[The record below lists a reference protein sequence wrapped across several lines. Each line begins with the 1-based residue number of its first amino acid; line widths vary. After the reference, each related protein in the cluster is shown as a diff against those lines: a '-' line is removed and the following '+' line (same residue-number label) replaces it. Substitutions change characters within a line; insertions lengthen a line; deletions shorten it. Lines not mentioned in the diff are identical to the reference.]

1 VVEILAACTAVLVAA
16 ATEVV
21 HTRRQRHV
29 AGLAF
34 GPRRRP
40 AWWVWLVPP
49 LRVAAAAALA
59 WGLVTLL
66 NLPPKA
72 HAVGTVPENEF
83 RNLLLVL
90 DVSPSMLLKD
100 AGPTAKQPRKERAAA
115 VLKSFFERVP
125 IETYKISVVAFFTGA
140 KPVVVATTDREV
152 VNNILGDLPM
162 HYAFQAGPSNL
173 FAGLQ
178 EAARVAHP
186 WRPRSTT
193 LVIVSDGDTVPASGM
208 PKLPDSIAH
217 VLVVGVGDPMAGA
230 FIAGRQ
236 SRQDASTLRQVA
248 VRLGGA
254 YHNGNDK
261 QVPTEML
268 RQVTFYPGKSTF
280 ARLTRREYALAAVAA
295 GSVAFVVLPVLLYYF
310 GTRWRPGVKKPM
322 DTNRPLA
329 GAGAI

>member
-1 VVEILAACTAVLVAA
+1 MLIAA
-16 ATEVV
+16 AAEVV
-21 HTRRQRHV
+21 HARRVRHV

-40 AWWVWLVPP
+40 ALWAWLVPP
-49 LRVAAAAALA
+49 LRVAAAAAVA
-59 WGLVTLL
+59 WGLVTLMTI
-66 NLPPKA
+66 PPRA
-72 HAVGTVPENEF
+72 HAAGEIPEGEY

-100 AGPTAKQPRKERAAA
+100 AGPTGKQPRKVRAAA

-140 KPVVVATTDREV
+140 KPVVVSTTDREV

-162 HYAFQAGPSNL
+162 QYAFKAGPSDL

-178 EAARVAHP
+178 EAARIAHP

-193 LVIVSDGDTVPASGM
+193 LVIVSDGDTVPATGM
-208 PKLPDSIAH
+208 PKLPDAVAH

-248 VRLGGA
+248 VRLGGT
-254 YHNGNDK
+254 YHNANEK
-261 QVPTEML
+261 QVPTDVL
-268 RQVTFYPGKSTF
+268 RQVTFYPGKSAL
-280 ARLTRREYALAAVAA
+280 ARLTRREYALMAVAA
-295 GSVAFVVLPVLLYYF
+295 GAVALAVLPVLLYYF
-310 GTRWRPGVKKPM
+310 GTRWRPGVPVRQAE
-322 DTNRPLA
+322 NRPLA